1 MSKGERTRKEII
13 DKAFLLAGD
22 LGLEALSLG
31 TLAAETGLSK
41 SGLFAHF
48 KSKEA
53 LQLDVIEEVRLR
65 FVETVIRPALATPRG
80 EPRVRA
86 FSEGYLNWIKTGHP
100 NGGCIYMALCHEYD
114 DRPGPVRDKLVAN
127 QLDLYDTLAR
137 IVQTA
142 VDTGDFRADLD
153 PQKFV
158 FDFIG
163 IKMAYQHR
171 AKFLGIPD
179 TYEHARMAFEA
190 LIERSR
196 ATPKTTTH
204 QARSE

>member
-13 DKAFLLAGD
+13 DKAFVLAGD
-22 LGLEALSLG
+22 FGLEALSLG
-31 TLAAETGLSK
+31 ALAAEAGLSK

-65 FVETVIRPALATPRG
+65 FVETVIRTALAKPRG

-86 FSEGYLNWIKTGHP
+86 FFDGYLDWIKNSLP
-100 NGGCIYMALCHEYD
+100 NGGCIYMALSHEYD

-127 QLDLYDTLAR
+127 QLDYYDTLAR

-142 VDTGDFRADLD
+142 IDSGDFRADLD

-158 FDFIG
+158 FDFVG

-171 AKFLGIPD
+171 SKFLEIEK
-179 TYEHARMAFEA
+179 TYEYARDAFES

-196 ATPKTTTH
+196 AHPHTTTP
-204 QARSE
+204 